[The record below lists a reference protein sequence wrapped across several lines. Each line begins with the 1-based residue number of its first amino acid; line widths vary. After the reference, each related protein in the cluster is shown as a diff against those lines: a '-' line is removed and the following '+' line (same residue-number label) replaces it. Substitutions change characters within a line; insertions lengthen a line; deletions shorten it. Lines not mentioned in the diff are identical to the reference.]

1 MINFRSHLA
10 VHESVTMQPTRAFF
24 LTCCQPRRLPD
35 FATASGG
42 TRCRLTQIEE
52 LNMNVQGEIK
62 GDKLVLTID
71 ISKAAL
77 ENAKPSSS
85 GKTKILAT
93 TSGFTGFG
101 PVKASLNVT
110 IPA

>member
-1 MINFRSHLA
+1 
-10 VHESVTMQPTRAFF
+10 
-24 LTCCQPRRLPD
+24 
-35 FATASGG
+35 
-42 TRCRLTQIEE
+42 
-52 LNMNVQGEIK
+52 MNVVGNIDEK
-62 GDKLVLTID
+62 TKKLVLVID
-71 ISKAAL
+71 ISDEAIK
-77 ENAKPSSS
+77 NAKPSSS